1 MGSDNLN
8 KGIIY
13 IIFGIV
19 TIIGFIIFYKLL
31 SKNKF
36 DLKGYEIII
45 FQVAFMFLF
54 HIGNYYEL
62 RFYQDCISLYLLIML
77 SFYYLMKTIKTH
89 KYTQLKILIL
99 YFILSLSDYLSITF
113 LYDVDS
119 WYKLIAFFFYPIYVG
134 CVIIYILL
142 MNLICLI
149 INKIKKLNIEKDEN
163 SLFNNKLKLILIIVC
178 LFIPIIYGVVGNK
191 LYNISE
197 NKKEVI
203 AQKTVINYLNQKYDD
218 GNYKIKNIDQG
229 NICKNCF
236 AFTYTKG
243 YTLSVTTDYFA
254 NDFEVTITK
263 DNFKI
268 REDSFIFE
276 YLKSLTS
283 ENIYDYYDIENYFNK
298 KISNE
303 INDKYLKQYN
313 AKINLEINLDEEK
326 LKEYNFNSLPSI
338 KNIEDL
344 LNKNINYITISKNFT
359 ENEIEIFVPY
369 IVEIYETI
377 YNEFEKQEKDNIMNF
392 IFDNGNPFSNSISY
406 KQGGYIKENE
416 NMYLIYVDS
425 KPIQLNK

>member
-1 MGSDNLN
+1 MNN
-8 KGIIY
+8 GIIY

-19 TIIGFIIFYKLL
+19 TIIGLIIFYKLL

-54 HIGNYYEL
+54 HIGSYYEL
-62 RFYQDCISLYLLIML
+62 RFYQNYISFYFLIML
-77 SFYYLMKTIKTH
+77 SFYYLIKTIKTH
-89 KYTQLKILIL
+89 TYSQLKILIL
-99 YFILSLSDYLSITF
+99 YFMLAISDYISITF
-113 LYDVDS
+113 LYDVNS
-119 WYKLIAFFFYPIYVG
+119 WYKLVAFFVYPLYVG
-134 CVIIYILL
+134 CTIVYILL
-142 MNLICLI
+142 MNLLCLI
-149 INKIKKLNIEKDEN
+149 INKIKKFNIEKDEN
-163 SLFNNKLKLILIIVC
+163 EFLNNKLKLMVIVVC

-191 LYNISE
+191 LYNLSE
-197 NKKEVI
+197 NRKEVT
-203 AQKTVINYLNQKYDD
+203 AQKNVINYLNQKYGD
-218 GNYKIKNIDQG
+218 GNYKIKKIDKG

-236 AFTYTKG
+236 AFTYIKG
-243 YTLSVTTDYFA
+243 YTLFVTTDYFA

-268 REDSFIFE
+268 REDGFIFE
-276 YLKSLTS
+276 YLKSLTG
-283 ENIYDYYDIENYFNK
+283 ENIYDYYDIEEYFNK

-303 INDKYLKQYN
+303 INNKFLEQYN

-344 LNKNINYITISKNFT
+344 LNKNIKSITISKSFA
-359 ENEIEIFVPY
+359 ENEIEKFIPY

-377 YNEFEKQEKDNIMNF
+377 YNEFEKQEKDNTMKF
-392 IFDNGNPFSNSISY
+392 IFENGNPFSNSINY
-406 KQGGYIKENE
+406 QQGGYIKEYD
-416 NMYLIYVDS
+416 NMYFIYVDS